1 MKTWS
6 LFLTTKGKNEM
17 NKFLKT
23 NLLILNGYP
32 VKLYHVLIASLGAIV
47 AWFIM
52 VFTFAIF

>member
-17 NKFLKT
+17 NKFLET
-23 NLLILNGYP
+23 NLVILNGYP
-32 VKLYHVLIASLGAIV
+32 VKLYHVLIASLGALA

-52 VFTFAIF
+52 VFAFAIF